1 MGDIIYVTQPD
12 GTKFKG
18 CSCIQQSWLTITR
31 LAVAKG
37 LIKRQIRVT
46 QGSYNTSVSA
56 SASTHKGGGVLDVG
70 VTGRALDTLLE
81 ECGIAAYERTEA
93 DGFTPHSHILWI
105 GCPHL
110 DPSAAKQVTSWKNK
124 RNGLR
129 SNALDRD
136 TTRPSPIRDWKQGL
150 AWAKEQLAILED
162 DMPLTTS
169 EIDAI
174 ANRVWSATLGT
185 ETAGDRLARAA
196 NMLSA
201 FLGSSG
207 PTVGVALQGTYW
219 NTSPITRGGEEVS
232 LRQEVADSK
241 TMLLALTAAQKD
253 AINEEA
259 LAAMVAQM
267 LAPILKDAVVEAV
280 NKGGEADTIADQVT
294 ARVIGA
300 FKNLSVEGV

>member
-1 MGDIIYVTQPD
+1 MGDIIMVTQPN
-12 GTKFKG
+12 KAQFKA
-18 CSCIQQSWLTITR
+18 CSCIQASWTTITR
-31 LAVAKG
+31 LAAAKG
-37 LIKRQIRVT
+37 LIKQQIDVT
-46 QGSYNTSVSA
+46 QGSYSTSVSA
-56 SASTHKGGGVLDVG
+56 SASTHAGGGVLDVR

-110 DPSAAKQVTSWKNK
+110 HSSAAAQVTSWKNK

-150 AWAKEQLAILED
+150 AWAKQQLAILED

-174 ANRVWSATLGT
+174 ATRVSAHVLDTW
-185 ETAGDRLARAA
+185 
-196 NMLSA
+196 
-201 FLGSSG
+201 LGSSG
-207 PTVGVALQGTYW
+207 PSVGVALQGTYW

-232 LRQEVADSK
+232 MRQEIADAK
-241 TMLLALTAAQKD
+241 TMLLALTASQKD

>member
-1 MGDIIYVTQPD
+1 MGDIIMVTQPN
-12 GTKFKG
+12 KAQFKA
-18 CSCIQQSWLTITR
+18 CSCIQTSWATITK

-37 LIKRQIRVT
+37 LIKQQIDVT

-56 SASTHKGGGVLDVG
+56 SASTHKGGGVLDVR

-81 ECGIAAYERTEA
+81 ECGIAAYERTKA
-93 DGFTPHSHILWI
+93 DGFTPHSHIIWI

-110 DPSAAKQVTSWKNK
+110 DPSAASQVTSWKNK

-150 AWAKEQLAILED
+150 VWAKEQLAILED

-174 ANRVWSATLGT
+174 ATRVWSATFGP
-185 ETAGDRLARAA
+185 ETAGDRLARIAHQT
-196 NMLSA
+196 SDITR
-201 FLGSSG
+201 SSG
-207 PTVGVALQGTYW
+207 P
-219 NTSPITRGGEEVS
+219 IS
-232 LRQEVADSK
+232 LRQEVADAK
-241 TMLLALTAAQKD
+241 TMLMALTASQKD
-253 AINEEA
+253 TINEEA

-267 LAPILKDAVVEAV
+267 LAPILKAAVVEAV

-300 FKNLSVEGV
+300 FKNLSIEGV